1 MALKGVCQFQ
11 LHRFPWA
18 ARGWSYELTL
28 VYKFWLS
35 NHIVTVTLSQCG
47 FGSEMA
53 WDQAIPGAHFQEFD
67 GVLICSG
74 CYNKIPQTR
83 HLINNR
89 NVFRTV
95 VGTASPGSGCQ
106 HGQVL
111 ERALF
116 WIADCWLLPVSS
128 HSERYEGALWS
139 LFYNGTNSIHEGS
152 AFITDAP
159 LRSPHL
165 LINHFGH

>member
-1 MALKGVCQFQ
+1 MALRGVCQFQ

-89 NVFRTV
+89 NVFCTV
-95 VGTASPGSGCQ
+95 VGDCKPRIRVLSGAS
-106 HGQVL
+106 
-111 ERALF
+111 
-116 WIADCWLLPVSS
+116 
-128 HSERYEGALWS
+128 
-139 LFYNGTNSIHEGS
+139 
-152 AFITDAP
+152 FITAIIP
-159 LRSPHL
+159 FMMALLSSPTHL
-165 LINHFGH
+165 TEVPTS

>member
-35 NHIVTVTLSQCG
+35 NHIVTITLSQCG
-47 FGSEMA
+47 FGSEVA
-53 WDQAIPGAHFQEFD
+53 WDQAIPGAHFQEFE
-67 GVLICSG
+67 GVSICSG

-95 VGTASPGSGCQ
+95 VGDCKPRIGVPAWSGSGESPLLDCRLLAPPC
-106 HGQVL
+106 VL
-111 ERALF
+111 
-116 WIADCWLLPVSS
+116 
-128 HSERYEGALWS
+128 
-139 LFYNGTNSIHEGS
+139 TQ
-152 AFITDAP
+152 
-159 LRSPHL
+159 
-165 LINHFGH
+165 